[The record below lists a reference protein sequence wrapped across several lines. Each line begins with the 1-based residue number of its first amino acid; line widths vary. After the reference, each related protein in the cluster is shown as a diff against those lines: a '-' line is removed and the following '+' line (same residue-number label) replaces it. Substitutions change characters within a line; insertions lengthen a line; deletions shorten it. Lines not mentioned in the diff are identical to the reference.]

1 MGSLVKY
8 ILIFFISFLCFKN
21 VLCQALDSIY
31 LKDLDNRKFSQ
42 QEYLEKMDHWLAKEF
57 SLGRTFSQEELT
69 KRLKVYYEISNNSK
83 ELSIFK
89 INYYINLAN
98 NAEYA
103 KRNGESIYYLEKAE
117 KEILRLYGEKSLI
130 VSARKIN
137 VYLDNRNYQ
146 KVIQTYQHISPYLL
160 SFPRLIKEKSI
171 NLNISV
177 EYISIL
183 TPAIEAYV
191 QLKMVKEAASVYVL
205 SEKIYR
211 ELKKNLPQDNLSAQY
226 INFYQAKI
234 RFLNSLNGKFLKSQ
248 ALNALSEMKNVMSNK
263 LLISKQSSND
273 ILGEYYLMSAKYYLL
288 TRDTDS
294 VKIYIDS
301 IRNVPFLNEEQAY
314 QGNIFSALLEAEE
327 GNYRMAFNK
336 MSQVAHSTDSL
347 RSLVVEDID
356 NLVYAH
362 TEVEVNRHL
371 LTLAQRKARIHDFL
385 IISLIIIF
393 LAIILIAV
401 TISRN
406 KEKASKKII
415 YQLNQEATLQ
425 ISIMEERLEFARSEE
440 KKKLAQDLHDSFASK
455 IAGLKNLITIFNNK
469 GITDEQKDD
478 IHRVMIQVSDELYDE
493 ARKQSHNLYSENH
506 FNDEDLY
513 INNLMKLVKNALPKS
528 KYFTEI
534 GIDKGALNNISLHI
548 RIQIIYILQE
558 ILTNIIKHSSAT
570 KVQITVYQEN
580 KLLNIS
586 IDDNGI
592 GFNTNK
598 IEKKGLGFISIQNR
612 LEPLSGTFS
621 ISSDTKGT
629 SISIIIPS

>member
-1 MGSLVKY
+1 MGSFVKY
-8 ILIFFISFLCFKN
+8 ILIFFISFLWFKN

-83 ELSIFK
+83 ELSLFI

-160 SFPRLIKEKSI
+160 SFPSLIKEKSI
-171 NLNISV
+171 NLNISL

-191 QLKMVKEAASVYVL
+191 ELRMVKEAASVYVL

-314 QGNIFSALLEAEE
+314 QGNILSALLEAEE

-385 IISLIIIF
+385 IISLIIIS
-393 LAIILIAV
+393 LAIIFIAV

-415 YQLNQEATLQ
+415 DQLNQEATLQ

-469 GITDEQKDD
+469 EITDEQKDD
-478 IHRVMIQVSDELYDE
+478 IHRVMMQVSDELYDE

-580 KLLNIS
+580 KQLNIS

-598 IEKKGLGFISIQNR
+598 IENKGLGFISIQNR
-612 LEPLSGTFS
+612 LEPLGGTFS
-621 ISSDTKGT
+621 ISSDIKGT